1 MDEDTCVA
9 WCMKVGHLPNAATCP
24 KCDLAMSFA
33 FKSKPWR
40 CRRAACTGG
49 GSVERGMRFASWF
62 KGSKIPMA
70 KLVRL
75 IFAWASRKPVG
86 IVIAEEEIARE
97 SGVDWY
103 QYCHDLCSAE
113 MLCAPMLVGGEGVTV
128 EIDETSMKKKRKYN
142 RGRYYPEHWVFGGVD
157 RTTKKWF
164 GVITGADRTKPTL
177 SRLIKKHIA
186 PGTNIILD
194 KFGSYVSANERHNLT
209 NNPLL
214 VDQSYGHQWVNHSAN
229 FVNPANGA
237 HTQ

>member
-1 MDEDTCVA
+1 MEVVLEADGPALDQVDLDGDLPQGFVPYDMSDVGEFSWHSILKATMDEDTCVA

-113 MLCAPMLVGGEGVTV
+113 CCVPRCWLAA
-128 EIDETSMKKKRKYN
+128 K
-142 RGRYYPEHWVFGGVD
+142 
-157 RTTKKWF
+157 
-164 GVITGADRTKPTL
+164 A
-177 SRLIKKHIA
+177 
-186 PGTNIILD
+186 
-194 KFGSYVSANERHNLT
+194 
-209 NNPLL
+209 
-214 VDQSYGHQWVNHSAN
+214 
-229 FVNPANGA
+229 
-237 HTQ
+237 